1 MATTVLPTAIRTPAS
16 DRRAWAAVLADVAV
30 VTVTPFVG
38 AEARDVDHDGLA
50 RNLAHLLDNGV
61 RLVVAGGNTGEFA
74 ALAPDELVAVVRT
87 HVRAATGRARV
98 IAGIGYRLDEA
109 IALGRACA
117 EAGADALMVHH
128 PIHPYSGESGLIA
141 YYEAIAAALP
151 GVPLVLYVRG
161 PQLTPEGI
169 RRLAAT
175 DSIVGLKMG
184 QPDVDRFAAFVEAAP
199 ELGWVCGL
207 AETWAVPFHLAGA
220 IGFTSGLA
228 NVAPRLSLDL
238 HAALQAGDEAAA
250 LAIVDRVRPF
260 EALRASR
267 ADAANVAAV
276 KAALDL
282 VGLVGGASRAPLGP
296 LAADEHDR
304 LVEILRDMEVSV

>member
-1 MATTVLPTAIRTPAS
+1 VQPTATVAS
-16 DRRAWAAVLADVAV
+16 APDRRAWAALLADVAV
-30 VTVTPFVG
+30 VTVTPFQGNG
-38 AEARDVDHDGLA
+38 AKEVDHDGLG
-50 RNLAHLLDNGV
+50 RNLAFLLDNGV
-61 RLVVAGGNTGEFA
+61 RLLVAGGNTGEFA
-74 ALAPDELVAVVRT
+74 ALAADEVVAVVRT

-109 IALGRACA
+109 VALGRACV
-117 EAGADALMVHH
+117 ESGADALMIHH
-128 PIHPYSGESGLIA
+128 PIHPYAGESGLLA

-161 PQLTPEGI
+161 PQLSPAGV

-175 DSIVGLKMG
+175 PSIVGLKMG
-184 QPDVDRFAAFVEAAP
+184 QPDVDRFAAFVDAAP
-199 ELGWVCGL
+199 ELGWVCGV
-207 AETWAVPFHLAGA
+207 AETWAVPFGRAGA

-238 HAALQAGDEAAA
+238 LAQLQAGDEQAA
-250 LAIVDRVRPF
+250 LATVDRVRAF

-276 KAALDL
+276 KAAMDL
-282 VGLVGGASRAPLGP
+282 VGLAGGPSRPPLGALEP
-296 LAADEHDR
+296 GEHVR
-304 LVEILRDMEVSV
+304 LVEILRDMEVLS